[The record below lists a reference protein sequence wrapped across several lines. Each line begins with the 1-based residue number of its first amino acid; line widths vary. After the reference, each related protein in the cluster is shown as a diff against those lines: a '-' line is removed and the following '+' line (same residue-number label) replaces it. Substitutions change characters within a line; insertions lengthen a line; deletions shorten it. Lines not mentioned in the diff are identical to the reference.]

1 MYKINAIN
9 PDIINFH
16 LDHFLEPASRLMVG
30 FRDGELSFKG
40 QLGRKNVIKLTYLVI
55 PGSPTWKFLDKYSSP
70 SELKKLLCGS
80 WNDLLQIVADVDNL
94 MNGDDWKCSL
104 TKSAYEKEK
113 YQGKIIR
120 NGNIYVDS
128 FNDIIKHIFVDE
140 LYEHYL
146 DKFQFVKSMNLKVC
160 PYCGRQ
166 KINVASIPGR
176 RDSKPPIDH
185 FLPKSKYPFL
195 AVSLYNMIPCCT
207 VCNDISNKG
216 DFDPLDGEIGLEN
229 PHEFSD
235 DHVKFDGI
243 FPDLSR
249 EMDENEYDVN
259 MIFNP
264 QSLAKGYRDNLKLE
278 AFYRDEKQE
287 MMDMYSGMIHF
298 SKGRKEFLK
307 VLGVDENYMGDIE
320 RSIVGFPLD
329 GKVSVRLL
337 YKFKKELFEKLLKMF
352 PMSNQQS
359 I

>member
-9 PDIINFH
+9 PNFITLH
-16 LDHFLEPASRLMVG
+16 LEHFLESASRLIVG
-30 FRDGELSFKG
+30 FRDGRLSFKG
-40 QLGRKNVIKLTYLVI
+40 QLGRKNVITFTYMVMQ
-55 PGSPTWKFLDKYSSP
+55 GSPTWKFLDKYSSS

-80 WNDLLQIVADVDNL
+80 WNDLLKIVADVDNL
-94 MNGDDWKCSL
+94 MNGNDWKCPL
-104 TKSAYEKEK
+104 IMSAYEKGK
-113 YQGKIIR
+113 YQGKIIQ
-120 NGNIYVDS
+120 NDNIFIDS
-128 FNDIIKHIFVDE
+128 FNDILKHIFVEE

-166 KINVASIPGR
+166 KINVASISGK

-185 FLPKSKYPFL
+185 FLPKSKYPFF
-195 AVSLYNMIPCCT
+195 AVSLHNMIPCCT

-229 PHEFSD
+229 PYEFVN

-249 EMDENEYDVN
+249 EMDESEYGVN

-264 QSLAKGYRDNLKLE
+264 QSLAKGYRDSLKLE

-298 SKGRKEFLK
+298 SNGRKEFLRM
-307 VLGVDENYMGDIE
+307 LGVDDNYMCDIE
-320 RSIVGFPLD
+320 RSVIGFPLD
-329 GKVSVRLL
+329 GKVSARLL
-337 YKFKKELFEKLLKMF
+337 YKFKKELFEKLLTMF
-352 PMSNQQS
+352 PFTK
-359 I
+359 